1 MGKDLKYQEED
12 SSHFGAEEDQ
22 ERSSCLDLGSA
33 CSAKTYPVCK
43 AGTERV
49 VSKH

>member
-22 ERSSCLDLGSA
+22 ERSSCLDPRFCLF
-33 CSAKTYPVCK
+33 
-43 AGTERV
+43 
-49 VSKH
+49 SKDLPGL